1 MIPRSLSL
9 ALFVAAIL
17 PVSGPAGATEPDFKK
32 ILSSASGA
40 AGLAAAISSLG
51 ACDTTPE
58 WALSYDPEIDAENP
72 NHVYVGCQYDPDWEE
87 GSELY
92 DKGVL
97 AKFFEAEG
105 GYFLE
110 SLTYLP

>member
-1 MIPRSLSL
+1 MILRSLCF
-9 ALFVAAIL
+9 ALTAAAVL
-17 PVSGPAGATEPDFKK
+17 QFSAPAGAAEPDFRK
-32 ILSSASGA
+32 ILSSPSGA

-58 WALSYDPEIDAENP
+58 WALSYDPDIDAENP
-72 NHVYVGCQYDPDWEE
+72 NHIYVGCQYDPDWEE
-87 GSELY
+87 GTELY

-105 GYFLE
+105 VFYLE
-110 SLTYLP
+110 SLTQLP